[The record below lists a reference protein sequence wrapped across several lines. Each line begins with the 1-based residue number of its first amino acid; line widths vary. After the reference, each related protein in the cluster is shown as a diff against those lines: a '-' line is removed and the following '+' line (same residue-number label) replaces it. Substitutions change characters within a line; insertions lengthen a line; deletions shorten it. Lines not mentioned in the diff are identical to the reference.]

1 MQPTAGETSHELPV
15 RWTRTDATIT
25 VLGAVLVGGAIAAT
39 AAVGALRTG
48 VGVVAV
54 VLAVLFGA
62 LLLFSGTTAFHGPPT
77 RHRFDAAGV
86 TLVRGRWRGRT
97 RDDLIPWADIE
108 AVVVWKQRGSHW
120 VGVVATDDYRRRT
133 ARGQGRL
140 DEHIDSLLGH
150 AVSGTTLPWDGPD
163 RELRTLYA
171 AVAVLAPN
179 VPCLDPTDGTH
190 WSPGPER
197 P

>member
-15 RWTRTDATIT
+15 RWTRTDATLT
-25 VLGAVLVGGAIAAT
+25 VLGAVIVCGAIAA
-39 AAVGALRTG
+39 AVAGALSTG
-48 VGVVAV
+48 GGVAAV
-54 VLAVLFGA
+54 VLAALVG
-62 LLLFSGTTAFHGPPT
+62 LLLVFSGTTAFHGPPT

-108 AVVVWKQRGSHW
+108 AVVVWKQRGSNW
-120 VGVVATDDYRRRT
+120 VGVVATEDYRRRT
-133 ARGQGRL
+133 GRGQGRL
-140 DEHIDSLLGH
+140 DQHIDGLLGH

-163 RELRTLYA
+163 HELRSLYA
-171 AVAVLAPN
+171 AVAALAPD

-190 WSPGPER
+190 WSPR
-197 P
+197 PPKP